1 MKYQITTLKDIFDK
15 VPADRIK
22 TCMDELAI
30 AMQQAKAMS
39 KPSSAPFHLSESHL
53 MFVKY
58 PSPRHIRRQ
67 MIKQSL
73 LAILAVILFV
83 SVIDI
88 VAQKEAEAQQIDGC
102 AR

>member
-1 MKYQITTLKDIFDK
+1 
-15 VPADRIK
+15 
-22 TCMDELAI
+22 
-30 AMQQAKAMS
+30 
-39 KPSSAPFHLSESHL
+39 

-83 SVIDI
+83 SVIDV